1 MPLTVQ
7 CARLRFSS
15 AGCALGLPGAPD
27 SVPPYPYKDA
37 RHTFRVAC
45 RPGGQGMSAPGDSR
59 LTQTPTSVLPWH
71 SGRPRGPGA
80 GQRSIFRRRFLAWGC
95 SSFGGVALPRPE
107 GQAHLGGGGDRNIFP
122 RQGRTGEPP
131 AGQRRRRTQPRP
143 SRLLSDF
150 RICADAPAT
159 PSGAPLPRLAVS
171 RRALGRKGRVDNNK
185 PRGGRDPVSPSSGCL
200 GSQCLGG
207 LTPVPGRCQEV

>member
-107 GQAHLGGGGDRNIFP
+107 GQAHLGGGGGIAISSRDREGQAS
-122 RQGRTGEPP
+122 RQP
-131 AGQRRRRTQPRP
+131 ASDAGGPNRARPGCSATSGSAQTPRRRRPERP
-143 SRLLSDF
+143 SPGWLFPGVLWGGRAELT
-150 RICADAPAT
+150 ITNPAAAAT
-159 PSGAPLPRLAVS
+159 RCHRARA
-171 RRALGRKGRVDNNK
+171 ALG
-185 PRGGRDPVSPSSGCL
+185 PSASAG
-200 GSQCLGG
+200 
-207 LTPVPGRCQEV
+207 